1 MQKILL
7 TCCLT
12 GTVLLQNDVY
22 AQAAGRTLE
31 AGPVPANKPATATGA
46 PTAPTAPTSASAP
59 IVTVTAERPV
69 PAVNVVAERP
79 TNRIDRQVYD
89 VKSDISSTNGTASD
103 ALNNVPS
110 VNVDPDGTV
119 TLRGSSN
126 VQILVDGKP
135 SAMMQGD
142 NRGASLNAM
151 AADDIESVEVI
162 NNPGA
167 QFGNEAGGGPI
178 LNLVM
183 RRNRKPGGFA
193 TVNANAGTAG
203 RYNSAV
209 SGNYNQGAWG
219 VQGGLNVRHDGRNST
234 GMLDRNAVDTLDPLS
249 GVLLHSTQQSRATG
263 LNDMVGANGTVNYN
277 LNASDTLAASL
288 NYNGRGNDQRSLDRY
303 TNDDRSGA
311 TIGDYTRTTRR
322 EGDSR
327 NYAWGAR
334 YDHKGAL
341 PGETLK
347 IDLRVSASNNT
358 SDSDYANTYLVGA
371 GLGNRGNSIAE
382 QTSASSNH
390 IVDFTGDYE
399 RPLAGGTAKLGYK
412 IATNKSDVD
421 TLYNDLDLVTLAPTL
436 NQQRSNAYEMAENV
450 AALYG
455 SYQMKLNERWGAL
468 VGLRTEYT
476 DLDIHQITGNVE
488 AKNNY
493 VNFMPSAF
501 ATYKVSDESNLRFS
515 YAHRLRRPNA
525 NDLNPYV
532 IYRDEF
538 NVTSG
543 NPKLKPTQT
552 DSVEVGYETKL
563 AGLETNLRAYYRRDK
578 DAIVDYRYFIADNV
592 LLTTRRN
599 GQGSD
604 AGGLEFTV
612 SGKVTPALTINTSG
626 NLARNT
632 QQTQDTNGVFTTRT
646 ANALSGRARLNYAYD
661 TATQVQ
667 LALQM
672 MGKQLSGQG
681 YRSPN
686 RTLNMS
692 LRHVLTPQLT
702 LVANV
707 TDLFNSNRMETVV
720 DSVTLREISTR
731 KFDGRVFYIGLSYR
745 IGGASGKAAEDGPGM
760 RFRGRGE
767 GGPPAGGPGGPG
779 PGGPGPEG

>member
-7 TCCLT
+7 SCCLT
-12 GTVLLQNDVY
+12 GTVLLQNDAA
-22 AQAAGRTLE
+22 AQATTP
-31 AGPVPANKPATATGA
+31 PVVETPVATKI
-46 PTAPTAPTSASAP
+46 PS
-59 IVTVTAERPV
+59 VTVTADKPV
-69 PAVNVVAERP
+69 PSVNVVGERP

-110 VNVDPDGTV
+110 VAVDPDGTV

-142 NRGASLNAM
+142 NRGATLNAM

-193 TVNANAGTAG
+193 TVNANGGTAG

-209 SGNYNQGAWG
+209 SGNYNEGAWG
-219 VQGGLNVRHDGRNST
+219 FQGGLNVRHDGRNSK
-234 GMLDRNAVDTLDPLS
+234 GELERDQLDTAS
-249 GVLLHSTQQSRATG
+249 GAMLHSTQTSQANG
-263 LNDMVGANGTVNYN
+263 LNDSVGANGTVNYN
-277 LNASDTLAASL
+277 LNANDTLAASL
-288 NYNGRGNDQRSLDRY
+288 SYNGRSNDQHSLDRY
-303 TNDDRSGA
+303 TNDDALGNV
-311 TIGDYTRTTRR
+311 IGDYTRTTKR
-322 EGDSR
+322 EGDSH

-358 SDSDYANTYLVGA
+358 SDSDYANVYAVGA
-371 GLGNRGNSIAE
+371 GIGNRGNALAQQHSDN
-382 QTSASSNH
+382 SNK

-421 TLYNDLDLVTLAPTL
+421 TIYDDLDLVTLAPTL
-436 NQQRSNAYEMAENV
+436 NTARSNEYEMEENV

-455 SYQMKLNERWGAL
+455 SYQMKLNERWGVLA
-468 VGLRTEYT
+468 GLRAEYT
-476 DLDIHQITGNVE
+476 DLDIHQITGNAE

-493 VNFMPSAF
+493 LNWMPSAF
-501 ATYKVSDESNLRFS
+501 ATYKVNDNTNLRFS

-538 NVTSG
+538 NVSSG
-543 NPKLKPTQT
+543 NPKLKPTQA
-552 DSVEVGYETKL
+552 DSFEVGYESKL
-563 AGLETNLRAYYRRDK
+563 GALEANLRGYFRRDK

-592 LLTTRRN
+592 LLTTRQN
-599 GQGSD
+599 GQGSNS
-604 AGGLEFTV
+604 GGLEFTL
-612 SGKVTPALTINTSG
+612 SGKLLPSLTMNTSG
-626 NLARNT
+626 NLARST
-632 QQTQDTNGVFTTRT
+632 QRTQDTDGVFSSRT
-646 ANALSGRARLNYAYD
+646 ANSLSGRARLNYQYD
-661 TATQVQ
+661 QANQVQ
-667 LALQM
+667 VALQM

-686 RTLNMS
+686 TTLNLSM
-692 LRHVLTPQLT
+692 RHTLSPNLT

-707 TDLFNSNRMETVV
+707 TDLFNSNRMQTVV
-720 DSVTLREISTR
+720 DSATLRETSTR
-731 KFDGRVFYIGLSYR
+731 RFDGRVFYVGLSYR
-745 IGGASGKAAEDGPGM
+745 LGGVAPKASDDSNAP

-767 GGPPAGGPGGPG
+767 GGPPGGGPGGP
-779 PGGPGPEG
+779 PGGGGPEG

>member
-7 TCCLT
+7 SCCLT
-12 GTVLLQNDVY
+12 GTVLLQNDAL
-22 AQAAGRTLE
+22 AQAAAPE
-31 AGPVPANKPATATGA
+31 AAPAATTATTAAPAPVP
-46 PTAPTAPTSASAP
+46 S
-59 IVTVTAERPV
+59 VTVFADRPV

-89 VKSDISSTNGTASD
+89 VKSDISSSNGTASD

-110 VNVDPDGTV
+110 VAVDPDGTV

-209 SGNYNQGAWG
+209 SGNYNEGAWG
-219 VQGGLNVRHDGRNST
+219 FQGGLNVRHDGRNST
-234 GMLDRNAVDTLDPLS
+234 GELERERLDPAT
-249 GVLLHSTQQSRATG
+249 GAMLHSTQTSSANG
-263 LNDMVGANGTVNYN
+263 LNDSVGANGTVNYN
-277 LNASDTLAASL
+277 LNANDTLAASFS
-288 NYNGRGNDQRSLDRY
+288 YNGRSNDQRSLDRY
-303 TNDDRSGA
+303 VNDGVDGT

-327 NYAWGAR
+327 NVGWGAR

-347 IDLRVSASNNT
+347 IDLRVSSSNNKN
-358 SDSDYANTYLVGA
+358 DSDYANVYLTGA
-371 GLGNRGNSIAE
+371 GVGNLGDSLAHQRSANSNR
-382 QTSASSNH
+382 

-399 RPLAGGTAKLGYK
+399 RPLAGGVAKLGYK
-412 IATNKSDVD
+412 IATNDSNVD
-421 TLYNDLDLVTLAPTL
+421 TVYNDLDLVTLAPTL
-436 NQQRSNAYEMAENV
+436 NTQRSNAYELQENV
-450 AALYG
+450 GALYG
-455 SYQMKLNERWGAL
+455 SYQMKLNERWGVLA
-468 VGLRTEYT
+468 GLRAEYT

-488 AKNNY
+488 AKNSY

-501 ATYKVSDESNLRFS
+501 ATYKVNDDTNLRFS

-552 DSVEVGYETKL
+552 DSFEVGYETRM
-563 AGLETNLRAYYRRDK
+563 AGLETNLRAYYRRDS
-578 DAIVDYRYFIADNV
+578 DAIVDYRYFLADNV
-592 LLTTRRN
+592 LLTTRQN
-599 GQGSD
+599 GDGSS

-612 SGKVTPALTINTSG
+612 NGKITPKLTINTSG
-626 NLARNT
+626 NLARSE
-632 QQTQDTNGVFTTRT
+632 QKSQDTDGTFTSRT
-646 ANALSGRARLNYAYD
+646 ANSLSGRARLNYAYD
-661 TATQVQ
+661 QATQVQ

-681 YRSPN
+681 YREPN
-686 RTLNMS
+686 ATLNLS
-692 LRHVLTPQLT
+692 LRRVLTPQLT

-707 TDLFNSNRMETVV
+707 TDLFNSNKMQTVV
-720 DSVTLREISTR
+720 DSVSLRETSTR
-731 KFDGRVFYIGLSYR
+731 KFDGRVFYVGLSYR
-745 IGGASGKAAEDGPGM
+745 IGGATGKAQEEGNGP
-760 RFRGRGE
+760 RFRGRG
-767 GGPPAGGPGGPG
+767 GDGPPGGGPGGPA
-779 PGGPGPEG
+779 GGGGPEG

>member
-12 GTVLLQNDVY
+12 GTVLLQNDAF
-22 AQAAGRTLE
+22 AQAQAPASTPE
-31 AGPVPANKPATATGA
+31 AATPAKTAVPA
-46 PTAPTAPTSASAP
+46 
-59 IVTVTAERPV
+59 VTVTAERPV

-193 TVNANAGTAG
+193 TVNANGGTAG

-209 SGNYNQGAWG
+209 SGNYNEGAWG
-219 VQGGLNVRHDGRNST
+219 FQGGLNVRHDGRNST
-234 GMLDRNAVDTLDPLS
+234 GELDREQLDTAT
-249 GVLLHSTQQSRATG
+249 GAMLHSTQTSRANG
-263 LNDMVGANGTVNYN
+263 LNDSVGANGTVNYN
-277 LNASDTLAASL
+277 LNANDTLAASL
-288 NYNGRGNDQRSLDRY
+288 NYMGRGNDQRSLDRY
-303 TNDDRSGA
+303 TNDNAAGT

-322 EGDSR
+322 EGDSH

-334 YDHKGAL
+334 YDHKGEL

-347 IDLRVSASNNT
+347 IDLRVSANNNT
-358 SDSDYANTYLVGA
+358 NDSDYANTYLIGA
-371 GLGNRGNSIAE
+371 GVGNRGNTLAE
-382 QTSASSNH
+382 QHSANSNH

-421 TLYNDLDLVTLAPTL
+421 TVYNDLDLVTLAPTL
-436 NQQRSNAYEMAENV
+436 NTQRSNAYEMEENV

-488 AKNNY
+488 AKNTY

-552 DSVEVGYETKL
+552 DSFEVGYETKL
-563 AGLETNLRAYYRRDK
+563 AGLETNLRGYYRRDK

-592 LLTTRRN
+592 LLTTRQN
-599 GQGSD
+599 GQGSNS
-604 AGGLEFTV
+604 GGMEFSL
-612 SGKVTPALTINTSG
+612 SGKLTPSLTINTSG
-626 NLARNT
+626 NLARST
-632 QQTQDTNGVFTTRT
+632 QQSQDTNGVFTKRT
-646 ANALSGRARLNYAYD
+646 ANSLSGRARLNYAYD
-661 TATQVQ
+661 QATQVQ

-686 RTLNMS
+686 QTLNLS
-692 LRHVLTPQLT
+692 LRRTLTPQLT

-707 TDLFNSNRMETVV
+707 TDLFNSNKMETVV
-720 DSVTLREISTR
+720 DSATLRETSTR

-745 IGGASGKAAEDGPGM
+745 LGGATGKASEDSNGP

-767 GGPPAGGPGGPG
+767 GGPPGGGPGGP
-779 PGGPGPEG
+779 PGGGGPEG